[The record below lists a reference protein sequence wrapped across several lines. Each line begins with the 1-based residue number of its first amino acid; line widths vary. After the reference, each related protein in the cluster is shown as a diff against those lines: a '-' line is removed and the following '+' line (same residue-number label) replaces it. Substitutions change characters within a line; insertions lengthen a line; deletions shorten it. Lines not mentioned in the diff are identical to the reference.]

1 VVKGRW
7 VYEHDGVLSLDHE
20 VCNVEGSKLH
30 PSVLILHK
38 VTCSIQMVQARGN
51 VNDEMAVDEDLELAD
66 AIIEVVQIEALEGQ
80 ENWSG

>member
-1 VVKGRW
+1 
-7 VYEHDGVLSLDHE
+7 
-20 VCNVEGSKLH
+20 
-30 PSVLILHK
+30 
-38 VTCSIQMVQARGN
+38 MVQARGN